1 MLFLSAPATCTTLVL
16 WTREAGHHE
25 GFLQRP
31 LRAAP
36 ARGPPVSDG
45 QVLDAAREGR
55 ARRDL
60 RSRRALD
67 ATRGN
72 RPGDPA
78 LPRPRLPEAGRV
90 GNAHAEGDA
99 AHRFPLVGEDGG
111 TLPPRLGRYALSV
124 PRRAR

>member
-1 MLFLSAPATCTTLVL
+1 MLLLFSPAACTTLAQ
-16 WTREAGHHE
+16 WTRDARHHE
-25 GFLQRP
+25 GLLQRP
-31 LRAAP
+31 LRTTP

-55 ARRDL
+55 ARWDL

-78 LPRPRLPEAGRV
+78 RPHPRLPEAGRL

-99 AHRFPLVGEDGG
+99 AHRFSVVGEDGG
-111 TLPPRLGRYALSV
+111 TLPPR
-124 PRRAR
+124 